1 MRMGEAIARLLRKVN
16 TKLTKD
22 RPKGREKEGR
32 Y

>member
-1 MRMGEAIARLLRKVN
+1 MGEAIARLLRKGN